1 MTVTVRIYGVSHIRV
16 HSMIMKQF
24 ISNVKNNVFV
34 SAGYDNSPAS
44 TASGRS
50 VSVLR
55 TIAGIP
61 K

>member
-34 SAGYDNSPAS
+34 STGYDNSP
-44 TASGRS
+44 
-50 VSVLR
+50 
-55 TIAGIP
+55 GIHSFRAFRFQF
-61 K
+61 